1 MVNTVSS
8 TVQTFDPSSH
18 GGDIQAVWMLL
29 VTELPQTPA
38 TDQCSVSGVGGE
50 VAQMEADERSSVA
63 GT

>member
-1 MVNTVSS
+1 M
-8 TVQTFDPSSH
+8 QTFDPSSH